1 MYSESVKIP
10 SMGQFCK
17 VKFSKSLPQET
28 KGLGILL
35 QGLDSYIDD

>member
-1 MYSESVKIP
+1 MAKIKIWP
-10 SMGQFCK
+10 HKEICPNG
-17 VKFSKSLPQET
+17 VEIESLPQET